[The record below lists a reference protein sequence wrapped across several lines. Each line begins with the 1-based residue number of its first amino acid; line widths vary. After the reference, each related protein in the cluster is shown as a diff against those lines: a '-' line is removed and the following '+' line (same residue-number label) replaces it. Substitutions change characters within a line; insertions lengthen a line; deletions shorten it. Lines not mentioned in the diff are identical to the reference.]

1 MILNLVPFYS
11 FLFHCILF
19 CSILQVFY
27 PFDSRS
33 EVSKKG
39 GHKEFIISTMTNIW
53 EYGGWK
59 DYEIHVGFTN
69 NELTLTDRWPRGT
82 CSGPYTLTGS

>member
-1 MILNLVPFYS
+1 MYLVPFYS
-11 FLFHCILF
+11 FLFHYILF
-19 CSILQVFY
+19 CSILQVYY

-39 GHKEFIISTMTNIW
+39 GHKEFMIYTMTNIW

-69 NELTLTDRWPRGT
+69 NELTVMDRWPRGT
-82 CSGPYTLTGS
+82 CSGPYTFTGS